1 MKKLLSITLLLAFH
15 FAFCQ
20 NVDYIKQAN
29 RCDAAFARQ
38 FSDDIAS
45 SSRIKYVYFDE
56 LKSHKGTSTFIYVPI
71 NTTDEDKKSL
81 KAHMVYGESQINF
94 ESEGN
99 LCVHFSIIYE
109 GANKDLE
116 IKGTPMYQFEI
127 VQNKFL
133 DLFDFWQKNVDP
145 LADKEQ
151 ITLKGLK
158 SIRNNALGFWFNF
171 CRSSDGS
178 YWYIKNYTYRINE

>member
-1 MKKLLSITLLLAFH
+1 MKNLFLLLLLSYGFTNA
-15 FAFCQ
+15 Q
-20 NVDYIKQAN
+20 NVEYLKHAN
-29 RCDAAFARQ
+29 NCDANFARQ

-45 SSRIKYVYFDE
+45 SSRIKYVFFKE
-56 LKSHKGTSTFIYVPI
+56 LKTLKENYSTFIYVPI
-71 NTTDEDKKSL
+71 DATEEDKKSL
-81 KAHMVYGESQINF
+81 KAHMVYGESQTNF

-116 IKGTPMYQFEI
+116 IKGTPKYQFEF

-145 LADKEQ
+145 LADKEK
-151 ITLKGLK
+151 ITAKGIS
-158 SIRNNALGFWFNF
+158 SIRNNEKGYWYNF
-171 CRSSDGS
+171 SRSSDGS